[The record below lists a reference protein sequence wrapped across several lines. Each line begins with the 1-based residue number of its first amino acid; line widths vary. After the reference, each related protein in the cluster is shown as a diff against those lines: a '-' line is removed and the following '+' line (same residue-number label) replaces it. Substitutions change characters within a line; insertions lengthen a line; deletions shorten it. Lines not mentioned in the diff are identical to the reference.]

1 MNRRWL
7 VPAALAGVTFAQ
19 AVLALAPPG
28 TPTTDA
34 EFRKAMNIPAT
45 QVLGFQDAAGKAITE
60 DQFLAGLKLNSASF
74 GMKGDVVRLDTPE
87 RGAAAAA
94 RFASRKTPPH
104 IPPRN
109 DAELRSTFGLA
120 DGEKLVFRSDDGKSI
135 TEQQFISALTNNVSF
150 FLSGDIDNVTE
161 FTLKASVAQRGNAGA
176 LAPGD
181 PMPPFNLKSTSNQV
195 LTQRDFKG
203 TPTVVDFFFSGCG
216 GCIQAI
222 PVLNAFKVQRPD
234 VGTLAM
240 TFDGPELAAD
250 FVHSHGLGWT
260 AVSGAIGYADSLG
273 IVAYPSLA
281 LVGAD
286 GKLLAVTLEPSLAK
300 PGQKVTAADISAWV
314 DANTRD
320 SHQGAASAEHER
332 KRT

>member
-1 MNRRWL
+1 MSRRWL
-7 VPAALAGVTFAQ
+7 VPAALAGVTFAR

-34 EFRKAMNIPAT
+34 EFRKLMNIPTTEVIGFEDAT
-45 QVLGFQDAAGKAITE
+45 GKAVTE

-74 GMKGDVVRLDTPE
+74 GMMGHVVRLDTPE
-87 RGAAAAA
+87 RGAANAA
-94 RFASRKTPPH
+94 RLASRKTPPH
-104 IPPRN
+104 FPPRN
-109 DAELRSTFGLA
+109 DAELRSTYGVA
-120 DGEKLVFRSDDGKSI
+120 DGEKLVFRSEDGKTI

-150 FLSGDIDNVTE
+150 FFSGDIDNVTE
-161 FTLKASVAQRGNAGA
+161 FTLKASVSQRGEAGS

-195 LTQRDFKG
+195 VTQRHFRG
-203 TPTVVDFFFSGCG
+203 RPTVVDFFFSGCG
-216 GCIQAI
+216 GCVQAI
-222 PVLNAFKVQRPD
+222 PVLNEFKRQRPD

-250 FVHSHGLGWT
+250 FVHSHGLSWT
-260 AVSGAIGYADSLG
+260 SVSGAIGYADSLG

-286 GKLLAVTLEPSLAK
+286 GKLLAVAIEPSLAK
-300 PGQKVTAADISAWV
+300 AGQRVTAADISAWV

-320 SHQGAASAEHER
+320 SHQSAGSAGRER
-332 KRT
+332 KHT